1 MSARILVV
9 DDDVVFAGA
18 LVRSFERRGHR
29 AMAAHDRVDALAAL
43 APFAPSHVV
52 LDLKLGAD
60 DGMILLGELRA
71 RRPDLP
77 VLLLTG
83 YASIATAVEAIKRG
97 ASDYLAKPVDALAI
111 LRALGLAPSRQ
122 SAPTA
127 VEADRPLPWNRV
139 EWEHIQRVL
148 QDHEGNIAAT
158 ARALGM
164 HRRTLQRKLQKRAPP
179 NPD

>member
-9 DDDVVFAGA
+9 DDDAVFAAA
-18 LVRSFERRGHR
+18 LVRSFERRGHV
-29 AMAAHDRVDALAAL
+29 AMAASDRAAALAA
-43 APFAPSHVV
+43 AVTFAPSHVV

-60 DGMILLGELRA
+60 DGLIVLGDLLDRHPG
-71 RRPDLP
+71 LP

-97 ASDYLAKPVDALAI
+97 ACDYLAKPVDAPAI
-111 LRALGLAPSRQ
+111 LRALALAPPLP
-122 SAPTA
+122 AGA
-127 VEADRPLPWNRV
+127 GVDEDRPLPWNRV
-139 EWEHIQRVL
+139 AWEHIQRVL
-148 QDHEGNIAAT
+148 QDHGGNIAAT

>member
-9 DDDVVFAGA
+9 DDDAVFAST

-29 AMAAHDRVDALAAL
+29 AFAAHDRAGALAAL
-43 APFAPSHVV
+43 ASFAPGHVV

-60 DGMILLGELRA
+60 DGMMLLGELRA

-97 ASDYLAKPVDALAI
+97 ASDYLAKPVDAQAI
-111 LRALGLAPSRQ
+111 LRALGLAPPQTTRMG
-122 SAPTA
+122 AN
-127 VEADRPLPWNRV
+127 EERPLPWNRV

-148 QDHEGNIAAT
+148 QDHGGNIAAT